1 MSIFSKEQ
9 DNYLDYISKQIVHQI
24 LNKNDQN
31 QIIESLF
38 KQTAEV
44 LLEGTDFSKY
54 EPNIRLMYKRAVS
67 DSNKYL
73 NQLILSK
80 VGNSETAND
89 TARIYTVVKNYIV
102 KKIFDLVATTID
114 FKNILKETKFSK
126 FLKNKILFEAL
137 PPSAPV
143 TPAPVTPAPAPATPA
158 PVTPAPAP
166 ASDMKVDISK
176 FRPNTS
182 ANWVKY
188 LGPTKRQ
195 EGNFQTIVNTILNH
209 IKMHYTE
216 SLPTTQKNSEF
227 NKKFTR
233 IHELVKNTIKDFL
246 DKEISPKIMPQI
258 DTLTKSKVKE
268 YDDSDASK
276 AEYDKDKQQNNIM
289 LLNKIL
295 KFVRLPDAN
304 SIINQMKDE
313 KTIEDIHDQIIIKI
327 SKAKLSENN
336 IKFILET
343 IKTVLSDNIKT
354 MKKDAESSGKKQ
366 IMMGVAA
373 ISISFIS
380 VCLVMGT
387 IISVNNSISADY
399 SSFLGF
405 RKATITTVNGIA
417 LTLLASIIRTFSA
430 GPLLYFKDKRLNKIF
445 ELMKKGYEKIQDKIN
460 EPKPD
465 EDSFQQDCPG
475 PGCDKKYTFKQSQ
488 IGKLFTCTNSECEW
502 EFKIKAP
509 TEEQPV
515 RNNRTRIMEPEEL
528 VPEEEFMVSK
538 CPTCKGGNYVR
549 TSKIGQNIECSY
561 CKITYKVLESGTSKL
576 KMPENDDEQKI
587 EFKCPNCEES
597 WMIPR
602 LLFDKKNECP
612 KCKFKVNPYHYT
624 TDRELE
630 KEIEEEEEEKRNKK
644 GRLSKL
650 LGGFKSWF
658 GFGNKNKAANN
669 DYDDLEDD
677 IDPIDD

>member
-44 LLEGTDFSKY
+44 LLEVTDFSKY

-80 VGNSETAND
+80 VGNSEGAND

-137 PPSAPV
+137 TPSAPV
-143 TPAPVTPAPAPATPA
+143 TPAPVTPA

-166 ASDMKVDISK
+166 ASDMKVDMSK
-176 FRPNTS
+176 FRPNIS

-195 EGNFQTIVNTILNH
+195 EGNFKTIVDTILDYINSQ
-209 IKMHYTE
+209 YTA
-216 SLPTTQKNSEF
+216 SLPSTANNKEF
-227 NKKFTR
+227 YLKVKK
-233 IHELVKNTIKDFL
+233 IHKLVKEKISDFL

-268 YDDSDASK
+268 YDDSNASK

-313 KTIEDIHDQIIIKI
+313 KTIESIHDQIIRKI
-327 SKAKLSENN
+327 TKAKLSENN

-343 IKTVLSDNIKT
+343 TKTVLSDNIKT

-380 VCLVMGT
+380 VCLVMGA
-387 IISVNNSISADY
+387 IISVNNSVKVDY
-399 SSFLGF
+399 SSFLSF
-405 RKATITTVNGIA
+405 HKDYITTVNGIA

-430 GPLLYFKDKRLNKIF
+430 GPFLYFKDKRLNKIF
-445 ELMKKGYEKIQDKIN
+445 ELMKKGYKKIQDKIN

-465 EDSFQQDCPG
+465 EDSFQQDCPY
-475 PGCDKKYTFKQSQ
+475 CDETYTFKQSQ
-488 IGKLFTCTNSECEW
+488 IGHHYKCTNSECERR
-502 EFKIKAP
+502 FKIETP
-509 TEEQPV
+509 TEELAPPV
-515 RNNRTRIMEPEEL
+515 RNIRTRIMEPEEL
-528 VPEEEFMVSK
+528 APLEPLDTDEPKPDGRMEEPIEPEDLEPLKIK
-538 CPTCKGGNYVR
+538 CPRCEVELTI
-549 TSKIGQNIECSY
+549 THKIFDNRLNHI
-561 CKITYKVLESGTSKL
+561 
-576 KMPENDDEQKI
+576 
-587 EFKCPNCEES
+587 CPH
-597 WMIPR
+597 
-602 LLFDKKNECP
+602 
-612 KCKFKVNPYHYT
+612 CKFKFNPYFWFY
-624 TDRELE
+624 DM
-630 KEIEEEEEEKRNKK
+630 EEEEEEKKRKKK
-644 GRLSKL
+644 GYLSSL
-650 LGGFKSWF
+650 LGGFRSWF
-658 GFGNKNKAANN
+658 EKKNKAANN
-669 DYDDLEDD
+669 DYVDYNDDDD
-677 IDPIDD
+677 GFDWNINDTIDD